1 MNDIYTIRDQIKG
14 SLVPYLDTDANI
26 SIIAGHYCVAP
37 DLSDLSNE
45 GESEIFSFKLG
56 VSVYCELKKMN
67 VSSKLILWI
76 NDIGIDK
83 IQRKQLKENYTIPD
97 NYLKILNNKDL
108 SKSEVNV
115 VFESTSRNQASV
127 LFRKVYKRTPDKF
140 KIYSSNDQSLIRC
153 IDNDVCVIEENKKA
167 YTIEDIDGSPIVMK
181 EGSNPKCNLI
191 LGTLFRSII
200 KTYNSDVILNIFND
214 IYIDRIRLGVYVG
227 TQVYDINTKFINFFC
242 DEDSIF
248 REEFN

>member
-1 MNDIYTIRDQIKG
+1 MNDTCTIQDQIKE
-14 SLVPYLDTDANI
+14 SLVPFLDVNTNI
-26 SIIAGHYCVAP
+26 SIVAGHYCIAS

-45 GESEIFSFKLG
+45 GESEIFSFELG
-56 VSVYCELKKMN
+56 VSVYNELKEMN
-67 VSSKLILWI
+67 ISCNLILWI

-83 IQRKQLKENYTIPD
+83 IQRKHLKENYCIPD
-97 NYLKILNNKDL
+97 NYLAVLQNKNV

-153 IDNDVCVIEENKKA
+153 IDTDVCVIEENKKA
-167 YTIEDIDGSPIVMK
+167 YTIDDVDGSPIVMK

-200 KTYNSDVILNIFND
+200 NKHKSDVILNIFND

-227 TQVYDINTKFINFFC
+227 AQVYDLKAKFINFFC

-248 REEFN
+248 REEFS